1 MYALS
6 TSTVPSS
13 AYERDW
19 GDGMD
24 AGGREKPWGRT
35 MEAYGCAFEGAY
47 EYR

>member
-1 MYALS
+1 MYALR

-24 AGGREKPWGRT
+24 GGRMRLIT
-35 MEAYGCAFEGAY
+35 
-47 EYR
+47 

>member
-13 AYERDW
+13 AHERDW

-24 AGGREKPWGRT
+24 GGD
-35 MEAYGCAFEGAY
+35 EGAIDY
-47 EYR
+47 M